1 MLKPRSALEGKA
13 KFEMAGLALS
23 EAPDF
28 TLTQIAGDE
37 KTLKKIFGKLPEF
50 GVAKN
55 NVLRIGP
62 SQFWVLGEV
71 PAAKN
76 CFLTPLSSSRTRILV
91 EGKLATSLLQA
102 CAAIDFGGM
111 KPADFVMTGMHHVP
125 VTVHCL
131 AEDKFHLYVMRTFA
145 LSIWDWLVDTTG
157 GLIVA

>member
-37 KTLKKIFGKLPEF
+37 KSLKKIFGKLPEF

-55 NVLRIGP
+55 NVLRIAP
-62 SQFWVLGEV
+62 AQFWVLGEV
-71 PAAKN
+71 PEAKN

-91 EGKLATSLLQA
+91 EGKQAAMLLQA
-102 CAAIDFGGM
+102 CAAIDFGAM
-111 KPADFVMTGMHHVP
+111 KPDDFVMTGMHHVP
-125 VTVHCL
+125 VLVHCL
-131 AEDKFHLYVMRTFA
+131 ADNMFHVYVMRTFA
-145 LSIWDWLVDTTG
+145 LSIWDWLADAAE
-157 GLIVA
+157 GLIHA